1 MSPLGNSTHQA
12 LFYREN
18 GEYLDGLMCFLR
30 PAFESGDPI
39 AVSVPEHK
47 LQIVREQLCGRS
59 DKELLDMTEV
69 GRNPGRILSMI
80 ERIRQERPGRILH
93 YIGEPIWAGRT
104 EEEIREAVRHE
115 ALLNVMLEDTPM
127 RVLCPYDA
135 VALDDAVL
143 ASAERTHPEIVENG
157 ATRLSCCYSEAIPP
171 ECEVPLS
178 TPPGDASNYVIK
190 EGTLRTLRAAVR
202 DHGHYAGFRAELVE
216 DLQLVANELVTN
228 ALRHGAPQRQ
238 LTVWGTSEEM
248 VCQVENEG
256 AISDPLAGRRNPQ
269 PRAENGMGLW
279 LVHQLSDLVEMRDG
293 ARTTVRAHLAA

>member
-1 MSPLGNSTHQA
+1 MSPLSNSTHQA
-12 LFYREN
+12 LFYRDD
-18 GEYLDGLMCFLR
+18 GEYLEGLRRFLK
-30 PAFESGDPI
+30 PAFECGDPI
-39 AVSVPEHK
+39 AISVPEHK
-47 LQIVREQLCGRS
+47 LALVREEMRDRL
-59 DKELLDMTEV
+59 DEDLLDMSEV
-69 GRNPGRILSMI
+69 GRNPGRILSVI
-80 ERIRQERPGRILH
+80 ERIEQGRPGRTLH

-104 EEEIREAVRHE
+104 EEEVREAVRHE
-115 ALLNVMLEDTPM
+115 ALVNVMLEDTPM
-127 RVLCPYDA
+127 CVLCPYDV

-157 ATRLSCCYSEAIPP
+157 AMRSSCRYSEAIPP

-190 EGTLRTLRAAVR
+190 EGTLSILRAAVR
-202 DHGHYAGFRAELVE
+202 DHGHDAGFDAELVE

-228 ALRHGAPQRQ
+228 ALRHGAPHRQ

-256 AISDPLAGRRNPQ
+256 AISDPLAGRRNPR

-293 ARTTVRAHLAA
+293 TRTTVRAHLAA